1 MKKIIIAAVI
11 AVVAVAGIAAV
22 VLNSKK
28 DSNKKTSSTSH
39 SGTQGSSSSNG
50 SNGSNSEDMN
60 NMDSSNTASGS
71 SSSSSAGTGSTAS
84 PAATDKVSIADF
96 AYTPASITVKK
107 GTSVTWTN
115 EDTSQHTVTIDDGTG
130 PHSQP
135 LNKGDTY
142 TYTFSD
148 AGTYKY
154 HCTFHS
160 NMTGTVIVTE

>member
-1 MKKIIIAAVI
+1 MKKIIIAAVV
-11 AVVAVAGIAAV
+11 AVVAIAGITAV
-22 VLNSKK
+22 VLSHKK
-28 DSNKKTSSTSH
+28 NTDKKATSTTAQTSTNGSSTSTGSNNSTDNMSNMN
-39 SGTQGSSSSNG
+39 SGNSNSSSN
-50 SNGSNSEDMN
+50 N
-60 NMDSSNTASGS
+60 S
-71 SSSSSAGTGSTAS
+71 SSSSSAAS
-84 PAATDKVSIADF
+84 PVATDKVTIADF

-115 EDTSQHTVTIDDGTG
+115 EDSAQHTVTIDDGTG

-160 NMTGTVIVTE
+160 NMTGTVTVTE